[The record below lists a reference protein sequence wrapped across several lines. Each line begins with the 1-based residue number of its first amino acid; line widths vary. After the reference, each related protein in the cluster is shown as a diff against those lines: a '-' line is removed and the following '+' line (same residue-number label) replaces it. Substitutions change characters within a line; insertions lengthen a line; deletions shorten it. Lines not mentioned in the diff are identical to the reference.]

1 MDRLV
6 NHPMVVF
13 AASFLCLSF
22 SVWAGRAVAKSRYAL
37 EEATR
42 KDFDTI
48 LAATLTL
55 LGLIVG
61 FSFSMSLGRYDQ
73 RKNLEAEEANAIGT
87 EYVRAQLLPAADAAK
102 VRSLLLDYVDQRI
115 LFYEARNRSELVRIA
130 AGAAQL
136 QEGLWGAV
144 RGPAVARPQPVAAL
158 AVAGMNDV
166 LNSEGYTLAAW
177 RNRIPSAAWT
187 LMLAIALLSNMMI
200 GYGSRAGKARSF
212 FLLIFPLVVSVAF
225 LLIADIDCPNGG
237 LIQVVPHNLLGLSQ
251 SLHAR

>member
-1 MDRLV
+1 MIKLV

-13 AASFLCLSF
+13 GASFLCLSL
-22 SVWAGRAVAKSRYAL
+22 SVWLGRAVAKSRYGL
-37 EEATR
+37 EEDTR

-61 FSFSMSLGRYDQ
+61 FSFSMALGRYDQ

-87 EYVRAQLLPAADAAK
+87 EYVRVQLLPAADAAK
-102 VRSLLLDYVDQRI
+102 ARSFLLVYLDKRI
-115 LFYEARNRSELVRIA
+115 LFYESRNRSELERITA
-130 AGAAQL
+130 RTAQL
-136 QEGLWGAV
+136 QAGLWGAV
-144 RGPAVARPQPVAAL
+144 RAPAVAQPQPVAAL
-158 AVAGMNDV
+158 AVEGMNDV

-177 RNRIPSAAWT
+177 QNRIPSAAWA
-187 LMLAIALLSNMMI
+187 LMVAIALLSNLMI
-200 GYGSRAGKARSF
+200 GYGSRAGKGRSF

-237 LIQVVPHNLLGLSQ
+237 LIQVVPQNLLGLSQ